1 MIPWLIF
8 IPFFN
13 LVDWKIT
20 HKGGKPNYKR
30 YNLTKAVF
38 GIGCFFLVANFDS
51 WQRFLISGL
60 VMAIFELTSFW
71 LIYEL
76 IRNLWSR
83 RPLTWRELLYF
94 DFTEND
100 SGFWDNFFAKYGWNF
115 HAFCKLLALIICI
128 ISAFLITQA

>member
-1 MIPWLIF
+1 MIPWLLF

-13 LVDWKIT
+13 LVDYFVT
-20 HKGGKPNYKR
+20 RKGGKPNYKK
-30 YNLTKAVF
+30 YNATKAVF

-83 RPLTWRELLYF
+83 QLKWSELLYF
-94 DFTEND
+94 DQVEKD
-100 SGFWDNFFAKYGWNF
+100 SGGVDLFFAKHPNL
-115 HAFCKLLALIICI
+115 HTPAKLAALVLCILSIIVI
-128 ISAFLITQA
+128 YNR